1 MTDQEA
7 IRNLITMWQ
16 EASRAGNLPA
26 LLELMTDDVVLLT
39 SGQPPMNKEGFAKS
53 FGAIIQTMD
62 LTSQSDSREI
72 IITGD
77 YAYSWGHL
85 SVTVTP
91 KNSNESIHRS
101 GYTLTVFRKEQG
113 KWKLARD
120 ANMLVIERGI

>member
-16 EASRAGNLPA
+16 EASRAGKLPA
-26 LLELMTDDVVLLT
+26 LLELMTDDVVFLT
-39 SGQPPMNKEGFAKS
+39 SEQAPMNKERFVKS
-53 FGAIIQTMD
+53 FEAVIQTMN
-62 LTSQSDSREI
+62 LTSQSDTREI

-85 SVTVTP
+85 SVTITP
-91 KNSNESIHRS
+91 KQSNETIHRA

-113 KWKLARD
+113 NWKLARD
-120 ANMLVIERGI
+120 ANMLGGAS